1 MGLISSVNTTIEV
14 PKEMKQLYFLAFFY
28 GFFVSAVSFI
38 AISKIW
44 PPPHLRAMD
53 ATDVFGAF
61 TREEALRLGMEPLAE
76 DGNVLEGLS
85 DLDEKAV
92 DGHGEEKM

>member
-38 AISKIW
+38 AICKIW
-44 PPPHLRAMD
+44 PPPELGVMD
-53 ATDVFGAF
+53 ATDIFGAF
-61 TREEALRLGMEPLAE
+61 TREEALKLGMEPLGE
-76 DGNVLEGLS
+76 DGNVIKGLS
-85 DLDEKAV
+85 NPDEKPV
-92 DGHGEEKM
+92 DADRE